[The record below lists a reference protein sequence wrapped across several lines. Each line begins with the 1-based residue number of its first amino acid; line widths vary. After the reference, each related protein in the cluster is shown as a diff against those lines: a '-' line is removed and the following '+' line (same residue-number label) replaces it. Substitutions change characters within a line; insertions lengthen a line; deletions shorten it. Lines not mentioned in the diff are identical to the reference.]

1 MIAVLKAPLAFKD
14 AFLQQNAALSQAG
27 VVINIPVLAITFML
41 ISIGV
46 IIVASASI
54 DFAAVHYGDPWF
66 FVKRHLI
73 YLALAVFFSIIM
85 FAVPTLFWRK
95 YGWLL
100 FFVACFLLLVV
111 LIPGVGR
118 RVNGSQRW
126 LQLGPITVQVS
137 EVVKFCGIIFFA
149 SYLSNSQY
157 FLHTEWK
164 ELFKPLLML
173 VLLMWLLLLEP
184 DFGGAVILAVTVGGM
199 LFLAGAKLW
208 QCILLL
214 LSGLGILA
222 ALALFTP
229 YRMKRLVTFL
239 DPWKDQFDSGYQL
252 TQSLI
257 AFGRGEW
264 FGLGIGNSIQKLL
277 YLPEAHTDFIFA
289 IFAEE
294 YGFIGALLLLVL
306 FFTLITKIFLIA
318 KKAIER
324 NDIFVA
330 LAVFGAAVLI
340 TFQVI
345 INVGVASG
353 FFPTKG
359 LTLPFI
365 SYGGSSLI
373 MSCLLIAFVLRVDY
387 DLDAAVVTQSQDT
400 PAKAKKRQKT
410 LARQSR

>member
-1 MIAVLKAPLAFKD
+1 MIKINQLPFVAQPNTLLALNGSLIFLVAVLM
-14 AFLQQNAALSQAG
+14 SIG
-27 VVINIPVLAITFML
+27 VVII
-41 ISIGV
+41 
-46 IIVASASI
+46 ASASI
-54 DFAAVHYGDPWF
+54 DYAAVNYGDPWF
-66 FVKRHLI
+66 FLKRHFV
-73 YLALAVFFSIIM
+73 YLFIALVASVVMLSI
-85 FAVPTLFWRK
+85 PTSFWRQ

-100 FFVACFLLLVV
+100 FFIACALLLIV
-111 LIPGVGR
+111 LIPGVGKK
-118 RVNGSQRW
+118 VNGSQRW
-126 LQLGPITVQVS
+126 IQLGPITIQIS
-137 EVVKFCGIIFFA
+137 EIVKLCGVIFFA

-157 FLHTEWK
+157 FLQTQWK

-184 DFGGAVILAVTVGGM
+184 DFGGAVVLAITVGGM

-214 LSGLGILA
+214 ISGLGILVT
-222 ALALFTP
+222 LVILTP
-229 YRMKRLVTFL
+229 YRMKRLVSFL

-264 FGLGIGNSIQKLL
+264 FGLGMGNSIQKLL

-294 YGFIGALLLLVL
+294 YGFIGGLLLLVIFL
-306 FFTLITKIFLIA
+306 LLVTKIFMIS
-318 KKAIER
+318 KKALER
-324 NDIFVA
+324 GDIFSA
-330 LAVFGAAVLI
+330 LAVFGVAILM
-340 TFQVI
+340 TSQVI

-359 LTLPFI
+359 LTLPFV

-373 MSCLLIAFVLRVDY
+373 ITSLLVALVLRIEY
-387 DLDAAVVTQSQDT
+387 DLDLSLVS
-400 PAKAKKRQKT
+400 KGKN
-410 LARQSR
+410 S

>member
-1 MIAVLKAPLAFKD
+1 MIGVMQTPFSLRSHTDVSLNMSLILLVAV
-14 AFLQQNAALSQAG
+14 
-27 VVINIPVLAITFML
+27 L
-41 ISIGV
+41 ISIGA
-46 IIVASASI
+46 IIITSASM
-54 DFAAVHYGDPWF
+54 DYSAVKYNDPWF
-66 FVKRHLI
+66 FIKRHFI
-73 YLALAVFFSIIM
+73 YLAIALVASVVMLSIPTVF
-85 FAVPTLFWRK
+85 WKK
-95 YGWLL
+95 YGWML
-100 FFVACFLLLVV
+100 FFVAVFLLLLV
-111 LIPGVGR
+111 LIPGIGKK
-118 RVNGSQRW
+118 VNGSQRW
-126 LQLGPITVQVS
+126 IQFGPITIQIS
-137 EVVKFCGIIFFA
+137 EIVKLCGIIFFA

-157 FLHTEWK
+157 VLQTQWK

-184 DFGGAVILAVTVGGM
+184 DFGGAVVLAVTVGAM

-214 LSGLGILA
+214 LSGVGILA

-264 FGLGIGNSIQKLL
+264 FGLGMGNSIQKLL

-294 YGFIGALLLLVL
+294 YGFVGVMALLIIFFLLVV
-306 FFTLITKIFLIA
+306 KIFAIA
-318 KKAIER
+318 KKAMVR
-324 NDIFVA
+324 NDVFSA
-330 LAVFGAAVLI
+330 LAVFGVAILI
-340 TFQVI
+340 TSQVI

-373 MSCLLIAFVLRVDY
+373 IVCLLIALVLRIEY
-387 DLDAAVVTQSQDT
+387 DLDMTLVN
-400 PAKAKKRQKT
+400 KRGS
-410 LARQSR
+410 AS

>member
-1 MIAVLKAPLAFKD
+1 MRNIIRAPFFAQNHTDVSLNNFLILLIA
-14 AFLQQNAALSQAG
+14 
-27 VVINIPVLAITFML
+27 IL
-41 ISIGV
+41 ISVGIV
-46 IIVASASI
+46 IISSASI
-54 DFAAVHYGDPWF
+54 DYSAVNYNDPWF

-73 YLALAVFFSIIM
+73 YLLIALCASVVMLCI
-85 FAVPTLFWRK
+85 PTKFWRK
-95 YGWLL
+95 YGWML
-100 FFVACFLLLVV
+100 FFVACVLLLVV

-126 LQLGPITVQVS
+126 LQFGPITIQIS
-137 EVVKFCGIIFFA
+137 ELVKFCSIIFFA
-149 SYLSNSQY
+149 SYLSNSHYVLQ
-157 FLHTEWK
+157 TQWK

-184 DFGGAVILAVTVGGM
+184 DFGSAVVLAVTVGGM

-214 LSGLGILA
+214 FSGLGILA

-264 FGLGIGNSIQKLL
+264 FGLGMGNSIQKLL

-294 YGFIGALLLLVL
+294 YGFIGGVILLGLFSLLVV
-306 FFTLITKIFLIA
+306 KIFTIA
-318 KKAIER
+318 KKAIEH
-324 NDIFVA
+324 NDVFSA
-330 LAVFGAAVLI
+330 LAVFGVALLI
-340 TFQVI
+340 TCQVI

-373 MSCLLIAFVLRVDY
+373 ISCLLMALVLRIEY
-387 DLDAAVVTQSQDT
+387 DLEMSLIKPLV
-400 PAKAKKRQKT
+400 KT
-410 LARQSR
+410 KGVNA

>member
-1 MIAVLKAPLAFKD
+1 MMKS
-14 AFLQQNAALSQAG
+14 LSQITAHTFSLPFNQ
-27 VVINIPVLAITFML
+27 VENTDVALNKMMILLVAIL
-41 ISIGV
+41 LSVGLV
-46 IIVASASI
+46 IIASASM
-54 DFAAVHYGDPWF
+54 DYASFNYGDPWYF
-66 FVKRHLI
+66 IKRHLI
-73 YLALAVFFSIIM
+73 YLSIALIGAVIVLS
-85 FAVPTLFWRK
+85 VPTRFWRQ

-100 FFVACFLLLVV
+100 FFVACALLVLV
-111 LIPGVGR
+111 LIPGIGR

-126 LQLGPITVQVS
+126 IQLGPITIQIS
-137 EVVKFCGIIFFA
+137 EIVKFCGVVFFA

-157 FLHTEWK
+157 ILQTQWK

-184 DFGGAVILAVTVGGM
+184 DFGAAVVLAMTVGGM

-222 ALALFTP
+222 ALALLTP

-264 FGLGIGNSIQKLL
+264 LGLGMGNSIQKLL
-277 YLPEAHTDFIFA
+277 YLPEAHTDFVFA

-294 YGFIGALLLLVL
+294 YGFIGGLLLLSI
-306 FFTLITKIFLIA
+306 FFFLIFSIFSIA
-318 KKAIER
+318 KKAMDH
-324 NDIFVA
+324 NDVFSA
-330 LAVFGAAVLI
+330 LAVFGIGVLM
-340 TFQVI
+340 TCQVI

-353 FFPTKG
+353 FLPTKG

-373 MSCLLIAFVLRVDY
+373 ITCALMALVLRIEY
-387 DLDAAVVTQSQDT
+387 DLMMNVIKQRGQA
-400 PAKAKKRQKT
+400 
-410 LARQSR
+410 

>member
-1 MIAVLKAPLAFKD
+1 MMSSFK
-14 AFLQQNAALSQAG
+14 FPALSQSHTD
-27 VVINIPVLAITFML
+27 VSLNQSLILLVAILMSVGL
-41 ISIGV
+41 V
-46 IIVASASI
+46 IIASASI
-54 DFAAVHYGDPWF
+54 DYSAVNHGTPWF
-66 FVKRHLI
+66 FIQRHLVYVVI
-73 YLALAVFFSIIM
+73 ALVASAVMLCI
-85 FAVPTLFWRK
+85 PTSFWRK
-95 YGWLL
+95 YGWML
-100 FFVACFLLLVV
+100 FLVACALLLIV
-111 LIPGVGR
+111 LIPGVGK

-126 LQLGPITVQVS
+126 LQFGPITIQIS
-137 EVVKFCGIIFFA
+137 EVVKFCSVIFFA

-157 FLHTEWK
+157 VLQTQWK

-184 DFGGAVILAVTVGGM
+184 DFGSAVVLAITVGGM

-214 LSGLGILA
+214 FSGVGILA

-264 FGLGIGNSIQKLL
+264 LGLGMGNSIQKLL
-277 YLPEAHTDFIFA
+277 YLPEAHTDFVFA

-294 YGFIGALLLLVL
+294 YGFVGGLLLLSV
-306 FFTLITKIFLIA
+306 FFLLVVRIFTIA
-318 KKAIER
+318 KKAMER
-324 NDIFVA
+324 NDIFSA
-330 LAVFGAAVLI
+330 LAVFGVAILI
-340 TFQVI
+340 TCQVI

-373 MSCLLIAFVLRVDY
+373 ISCLLIALVLRIEY
-387 DLDAAVVTQSQDT
+387 DMDIAVVNKQGVSI
-400 PAKAKKRQKT
+400 
-410 LARQSR
+410 

>member
-1 MIAVLKAPLAFKD
+1 MMYSFKFPFSSG
-14 AFLQQNAALSQAG
+14 AHT
-27 VVINIPVLAITFML
+27 NISLDRTLLLLVAML
-41 ISIGV
+41 LSIGLV
-46 IIVASASI
+46 IITSASI
-54 DFAAVHYGDPWF
+54 DYSAVNHGTPWF
-66 FVKRHLI
+66 FVTRHIVYLLI
-73 YLALAVFFSIIM
+73 ALTASAVMLCI
-85 FAVPTLFWRK
+85 PTAFWRK

-100 FFVACFLLLVV
+100 FFCACVLLIVV
-111 LIPGVGR
+111 LIPGVGK

-126 LQLGPITVQVS
+126 LQFGPITIQIS
-137 EVVKFCGIIFFA
+137 ELVKFCGVIFFA

-157 FLHTEWK
+157 VLQTEWK

-184 DFGGAVILAVTVGGM
+184 DFGGAVVLAATVGGM

-214 LSGLGILA
+214 FSGLGILA

-264 FGLGIGNSIQKLL
+264 FGLGMGNSIQKLL

-289 IFAEE
+289 IFSEE
-294 YGFIGALLLLVL
+294 YGFVGGVLLLGV
-306 FFTLITKIFLIA
+306 FFLLIVKIFSIS
-318 KKAIER
+318 KKAMEH
-324 NDIFVA
+324 NDVFSA
-330 LAVFGAAVLI
+330 LAVFGVAILM
-340 TFQVI
+340 TSQVI

-353 FFPTKG
+353 FLPTKG

-373 MSCLLIAFVLRVDY
+373 ISCLLIALVLRIQY
-387 DLDAAVVTQSQDT
+387 DLEMSLID
-400 PAKAKKRQKT
+400 KRGVQ
-410 LARQSR
+410 A

>member
-1 MIAVLKAPLAFKD
+1 MIQFIQPR
-14 AFLQQNAALSQAG
+14 FLLQTHTNVSLNYKLLLLTIILMSVG
-27 VVINIPVLAITFML
+27 VVII
-41 ISIGV
+41 
-46 IIVASASI
+46 ASASI
-54 DFAAVHYGDPWF
+54 DFAAVTYNDPWF
-66 FVKRHLI
+66 FLKRHLI
-73 YLALAVFFSIIM
+73 YIVIALVASAIVVSI
-85 FAVPTLFWRK
+85 PTSFWRQ

-100 FFVACFLLLVV
+100 FFVACGLLLIV
-111 LIPGVGR
+111 LIPGVGKK
-118 RVNGSQRW
+118 VNGSQRW
-126 LQLGPITVQVS
+126 LQFGPITVQVS
-137 EVVKFCGIIFFA
+137 EIVKFCGIVFFA

-157 FLHTEWK
+157 FLQTQWK

-199 LFLAGAKLW
+199 LFLAGAKMW

-214 LSGLGILA
+214 LSGVGILA
-222 ALALFTP
+222 GLALFTP

-264 FGLGIGNSIQKLL
+264 FGLGMGNSIQKLL

-294 YGFIGALLLLVL
+294 YGFIGGLILLAIFALL
-306 FFTLITKIFLIA
+306 IARIFVISR
-318 KKAIER
+318 KAIER
-324 NDIFVA
+324 EDVFSA
-330 LAVFGAAVLI
+330 LAVFGVAVMI
-340 TFQVI
+340 TSQVI

-373 MSCLLIAFVLRVDY
+373 VMCSLIALVLRIEFDMDMALIQKKY
-387 DLDAAVVTQSQDT
+387 SSGG
-400 PAKAKKRQKT
+400 AKND
-410 LARQSR
+410 

>member
-1 MIAVLKAPLAFKD
+1 M
-14 AFLQQNAALSQAG
+14 LS
-27 VVINIPVLAITFML
+27 
-41 ISIGV
+41 
-46 IIVASASI
+46 
-54 DFAAVHYGDPWF
+54 
-66 FVKRHLI
+66 
-73 YLALAVFFSIIM
+73 
-85 FAVPTLFWRK
+85 VPTSFWRK
-95 YGWLL
+95 YGWML
-100 FFVACFLLLVV
+100 FFVACILLLIV
-111 LIPGVGR
+111 LIPGVGK

-126 LQLGPITVQVS
+126 LQFGPITVQIS
-137 EVVKFCGIIFFA
+137 EIVKLCGIIFFA

-157 FLHTEWK
+157 FLQTQWK

-184 DFGGAVILAVTVGGM
+184 DFGGAVVLAVTVGGM
-199 LFLAGAKLW
+199 LFLAGAKMW
-208 QCILLL
+208 QCVFLL

-264 FGLGIGNSIQKLL
+264 FGLGMGNSIQKLL

-294 YGFIGALLLLVL
+294 YGFIGCLVL
-306 FFTLITKIFLIA
+306 LGIFAFLIATIFSIA
-318 KKAIER
+318 KKAMNR
-324 NDIFVA
+324 NDVFSA
-330 LAVFGAAVLI
+330 LAVFGVAILM

-373 MSCLLIAFVLRVDY
+373 IMCLLMALVLRIEY
-387 DLDAAVVTQSQDT
+387 DLEMDLIH
-400 PAKAKKRQKT
+400 KKEES
-410 LARQSR
+410 AHE

>member
-1 MIAVLKAPLAFKD
+1 MIN
-14 AFLQQNAALSQAG
+14 LQQLPLSSPLYSPPHTTIGLNQSIILL
-27 VVINIPVLAITFML
+27 VAILM
-41 ISIGV
+41 SVG
-46 IIVASASI
+46 IIIIASASI
-54 DFAAVHYGDPWF
+54 DYSAVKHNDPWF
-66 FVKRHLI
+66 FVKRHLV
-73 YLALAVFFSIIM
+73 YLFMALVASAVMLCI
-85 FAVPTLFWRK
+85 PTSFWKK
-95 YGWLL
+95 YGWVM
-100 FFVACFLLLVV
+100 FFIACVLLLVV
-111 LIPGVGR
+111 LIPGVGK

-126 LQLGPITVQVS
+126 LQLGPITIQIS
-137 EVVKFCGIIFFA
+137 EIVKLCGVIFFA

-157 FLHTEWK
+157 VLQTQWK

-184 DFGGAVILAVTVGGM
+184 DFGGAVVLAITVGGM

-264 FGLGIGNSIQKLL
+264 FGLGMGNSIQKLL
-277 YLPEAHTDFIFA
+277 YLPEAHTDFVFA

-294 YGFIGALLLLVL
+294 YGFIGGLCLLVV
-306 FFTLITKIFLIA
+306 FFMLIVKIFTIA
-318 KKAIER
+318 KKAMER
-324 NDIFVA
+324 NDVFSA
-330 LAVFGAAVLI
+330 LAVFGVAILLTA
-340 TFQVI
+340 QVI

-353 FFPTKG
+353 FLPTKG

-373 MSCLLIAFVLRVDY
+373 ITCLLIALVLLIEY
-387 DLDAAVVTQSQDT
+387 DLDCSLVSQ
-400 PAKAKKRQKT
+400 RGNG
-410 LARQSR
+410 

>member
-1 MIAVLKAPLAFKD
+1 MIK
-14 AFLQQNAALSQAG
+14 LQQLSPKLSPQLASQLPLLSSFSSPLYSPPHT
-27 VVINIPVLAITFML
+27 NIGLNQSIILLVAILM
-41 ISIGV
+41 SVGV
-46 IIVASASI
+46 IIIASASI
-54 DFAAVHYGDPWF
+54 DYSAINHNDPWF
-66 FVKRHLI
+66 FVKRHLV
-73 YLALAVFFSIIM
+73 YLFIALVASAVMLSI
-85 FAVPTLFWRK
+85 PTSFWKR
-95 YGWLL
+95 YGWVM
-100 FFVACFLLLVV
+100 FFIACVLLLVV
-111 LIPGVGR
+111 LIPGVGK

-126 LQLGPITVQVS
+126 LQLGPITIQIS
-137 EVVKFCGIIFFA
+137 EIVKLCGVIFFA

-157 FLHTEWK
+157 ILQTQWK

-184 DFGGAVILAVTVGGM
+184 DFGGAVVLAITVGGM

-264 FGLGIGNSIQKLL
+264 FGLGMGNSIQKLL
-277 YLPEAHTDFIFA
+277 YLPEAHTDFVFA

-294 YGFIGALLLLVL
+294 YGFVGGLCLLAVFFLLIV
-306 FFTLITKIFLIA
+306 KIFAIA
-318 KKAIER
+318 KKTMER
-324 NDIFVA
+324 NDVFSA
-330 LAVFGAAVLI
+330 LAVFGVAILFTA
-340 TFQVI
+340 QVI

-353 FFPTKG
+353 FLPTKG

-373 MSCLLIAFVLRVDY
+373 ITCLLISLVLRIEY
-387 DLDAAVVTQSQDT
+387 DLDCSLVSQRGN
-400 PAKAKKRQKT
+400 A
-410 LARQSR
+410 

>member
-1 MIAVLKAPLAFKD
+1 
-14 AFLQQNAALSQAG
+14 
-27 VVINIPVLAITFML
+27 
-41 ISIGV
+41 
-46 IIVASASI
+46 
-54 DFAAVHYGDPWF
+54 
-66 FVKRHLI
+66 
-73 YLALAVFFSIIM
+73 
-85 FAVPTLFWRK
+85 
-95 YGWLL
+95 
-100 FFVACFLLLVV
+100 V
-111 LIPGVGR
+111 LIPGVGK

-126 LQLGPITVQVS
+126 LQLGPITIQIS
-137 EVVKFCGIIFFA
+137 EVVKLCGIIFFA

-157 FLHTEWK
+157 VLQTQWK

-184 DFGGAVILAVTVGGM
+184 DFGGAVVLAITVGGM

-214 LSGLGILA
+214 LSGLGILG

-264 FGLGIGNSIQKLL
+264 FGLGMGNSIQKLL
-277 YLPEAHTDFIFA
+277 YLPEAHTDFVFA

-294 YGFIGALLLLVL
+294 YGFIGGLCLLAVFFVL
-306 FFTLITKIFLIA
+306 IVKIFTIA
-318 KKAIER
+318 KKAMER
-324 NDIFVA
+324 NDVFSA
-330 LAVFGAAVLI
+330 LAVFGVAILFTA
-340 TFQVI
+340 QVI

-353 FFPTKG
+353 FLPTKG

-373 MSCLLIAFVLRVDY
+373 ITCLLIALVLRIDY
-387 DLDAAVVTQSQDT
+387 DLDCSLVNQRGDG
-400 PAKAKKRQKT
+400 
-410 LARQSR
+410 

>member
-1 MIAVLKAPLAFKD
+1 MIKLLRLPLFPK
-14 AFLQQNAALSQAG
+14 SQSHSDVSLNG
-27 VVINIPVLAITFML
+27 SLILLVAIL
-41 ISIGV
+41 LSIGL
-46 IIVASASI
+46 IIIASASM
-54 DFAAVHYGDPWF
+54 DYSAVNHNTPWF

-73 YLALAVFFSIIM
+73 YLMIALIASIVMLSI
-85 FAVPTLFWRK
+85 PTLFWRK
-95 YGWLL
+95 YGWML
-100 FFVACFLLLVV
+100 FFVACALLLIV
-111 LIPGVGR
+111 LIPGVGK

-126 LQLGPITVQVS
+126 LQLGPITIQIS
-137 EVVKFCGIIFFA
+137 EIVKFCGVIFFA

-157 FLHTEWK
+157 VLQTQWK

-184 DFGGAVILAVTVGGM
+184 DFGGAVVLAITVGGM

-208 QCILLL
+208 QCVLLL
-214 LSGLGILA
+214 FSGLGILA

-239 DPWKDQFDSGYQL
+239 DPWEDQFDSGYQL

-264 FGLGIGNSIQKLL
+264 FGLGMGNSIQKLL

-289 IFAEE
+289 VFAEE
-294 YGFIGALLLLVL
+294 YGFIGGLLLLIL
-306 FFTLITKIFLIA
+306 FFLLVVKIFAIA

-324 NDIFVA
+324 NDVFSA
-330 LAVFGAAVLI
+330 LAVFGVALI
-340 TFQVI
+340 ITCQVI

-373 MSCLLIAFVLRVDY
+373 VTCLLMALVLRIEY
-387 DLDAAVVTQSQDT
+387 DLDMDLVR
-400 PAKAKKRQKT
+400 PLAKARE
-410 LARQSR
+410 AS